1 MLFNFCTVCIFAN
14 WMTPRGI
21 AKSHHYHKTNKDYR
35 YLFKKPLYRYFVSN
49 YSPSCIVPY
58 VAGVGEGKEQIPYY
72 KGFSALDRHLFTQ
85 LWLLLVTTKVW
96 PAENPYLGWL
106 ACCWCPRPPPGT
118 RRWRTAAGTAA
129 ATSFSS
135 LSHPHVCG
143 GRWCAFRPLHLQNRD
158 ISQP

>member
-1 MLFNFCTVCIFAN
+1 MYAIFSCCSIFVPYASLLTEWLHAVLLNHIIIIKQIRTTGIYLRNSCTGTLFLTI
-14 WMTPRGI
+14 
-21 AKSHHYHKTNKDYR
+21 
-35 YLFKKPLYRYFVSN
+35 
-49 YSPSCIVPY
+49 SPSCIVPY

-143 GRWCAFRPLHLQNRD
+143 GRWCAF
-158 ISQP
+158 